1 MIVRVNVE
9 DPEVRNSGVNY
20 RCIRVTEHDRVK
32 QVLSLALSKHNMTS
46 EVTSNWN
53 LAQKLAAKEL
63 TLPDN
68 ANVFHAI
75 DKSQLKC
82 DGGQMIE
89 FIIRRKT
96 SEEIRETEKSQR
108 LKRSKLYAQT
118 GLSMTLPAHGTAAAH
133 AQVAA
138 HAFTDAKLSRHESLA
153 QKIGSVSMANLGKED
168 VRDQSLNSIKSKS
181 AASVVPR

>member
-1 MIVRVNVE
+1 MIVRVNIE
-9 DPEVRNSGVNY
+9 DPAVRNSGVNY

-53 LAQKLAAKEL
+53 LAQKLTAKEL

-82 DGGQMIE
+82 DSGQMIE

-118 GLSMTLPAHGTAAAH
+118 GLSMTLPTGASSTH
-133 AQVAA
+133 AQVAT
-138 HAFTDAKLSRHESLA
+138 HAFTDSKLSRHESLA